1 MAIYTGKDANR
12 PKRPQSA
19 YFLWLADFR
28 ATMKDKFVENKDIL
42 RAGKNIYF
50 RILSRTRSWNCYV
63 VVNVDDTSHFNYQH
77 LQKIGANV
85 CMCIISTISE
95 RGMQPLY

>member
-28 ATMKDKFVENKDIL
+28 ALMKDKFVENRDIL
-42 RAGKNIYF
+42 RAGKYEKG
-50 RILSRTRSWNCYV
+50 V
-63 VVNVDDTSHFNYQH
+63 VDITT
-77 LQKIGANV
+77 
-85 CMCIISTISE
+85 C
-95 RGMQPLY
+95 R

>member
-28 ATMKDKFVENKDIL
+28 AQMKDKFVENRDIL
-42 RAGKNIYF
+42 RAGMYLRVRVRK
-50 RILSRTRSWNCYV
+50 L
-63 VVNVDDTSHFNYQH
+63 
-77 LQKIGANV
+77 
-85 CMCIISTISE
+85 E
-95 RGMQPLY
+95 

>member
-28 ATMKDKFVENKDIL
+28 AQMKDKFVENRDIL
-42 RAGKNIYF
+42 RAGKYIKGVSD
-50 RILSRTRSWNCYV
+50 I
-63 VVNVDDTSHFNYQH
+63 TSYRQMKQAYC
-77 LQKIGANV
+77 L
-85 CMCIISTISE
+85 
-95 RGMQPLY
+95 